1 MFVETFSTLNVMSLT
16 IIMFFSN
23 LTVHF
28 LCTDVKIALLL
39 LRLLRSF
46 VKVKISYVQYCTL
59 YTSASLQKWS
69 LYKVSF
75 YF

>member
-23 LTVHF
+23 FTVHF
-28 LCTDVKIALLL
+28 LCTDVKITLLL

-46 VKVKISYVQYCTL
+46 VKVKISCVQYCTL
-59 YTSASLQKWS
+59 YTSASLQK
-69 LYKVSF
+69 
-75 YF
+75 